1 MSDGLERVVAADQG
15 DIAPIE
21 TEAAERL
28 VHEAIGIANREGS
41 GMKLR
46 DCLKVFAGVMEA
58 RLRDNE
64 WRGGWDVESFGKM
77 LAALDDQRRQLK
89 LSVKHL
95 SQGKAQPGELVRR
108 AADVANY
115 AMIVAE
121 LARKQ
126 QPSR

>member
-46 DCLKVFAGVMEA
+46 DCLKVFARVMEA

>member
-1 MSDGLERVVAADQG
+1 VAADQG

-46 DCLKVFAGVMEA
+46 DCLKVFARVMEA